1 MQGSRNQPVLIG
13 EFVGL
18 GAIRILDGQFARSTS
33 RIALP
38 VTSLTAYP
46 VTVLPALVFWCSIGA
61 LAWVYAG
68 YPIFVAVVARAVPIR
83 LRPTEP
89 APALTV
95 AIAVHGEAA
104 QIVDRIA
111 DIFAQDRSGAQ
122 LREVLIGSD
131 GSTDGTDSLVRE
143 LARTEPRLRLLALPR
158 GGQTATQSAL
168 FEAATGDVVVL
179 SDAETRFAPGC
190 LAALAEPFRDPR
202 VGCATGRLEWRDE
215 GATATSANEGLYWH
229 YERIVREMESRAG
242 LLTAVTGALLAVRR
256 SARRPVPPTASMDHL
271 LPLYVR
277 EQGGIVVYV
286 PAALATDRPIS
297 GLREQFRNRT
307 RTATRGIR
315 ANLSMVWRLAP
326 WRAPKAA
333 VAIWSHKLL
342 RWGTPWFVAA
352 AGLAGLVLG
361 AGASAMYLV
370 VPIAI
375 LVGAVAAAGAHL
387 LIGTG
392 RRPPRVAAFARSFAV
407 VCAAFAVGWV
417 NVLRGRQIDIW
428 HRAEWDA
435 QAVTRRR

>member
-1 MQGSRNQPVLIG
+1 
-13 EFVGL
+13 
-18 GAIRILDGQFARSTS
+18 
-33 RIALP
+33 
-38 VTSLTAYP
+38 
-46 VTVLPALVFWCSIGA
+46 VLPELIFWCSIGI

-68 YPIFVAVVARAVPIR
+68 YPIVVAALARVVPVR

-89 APALTV
+89 TPVLTV
-95 AIAVHGEAA
+95 AIAVHNEAA
-104 QIVDRIA
+104 HIEDRIA
-111 DIFAQDRSGAQ
+111 DIFAQERSGAR

-131 GSTDGTDSLVRE
+131 GSTDKTDSIVRE
-143 LARTEPRLRLLALPR
+143 LALAEPRLRLLALPR

-179 SDAETRFAPGC
+179 SDAETRFGSGC

-215 GATATSANEGLYWH
+215 AATSTSANEGLYWQ

-277 EQGGIVVYV
+277 EQGGLVVYV

-315 ANLSMVWRLAP
+315 ANLSMIGRLAP
-326 WRAPKAA
+326 WRAPRAA
-333 VAIWSHKLL
+333 AAIWSHKLL
-342 RWGTPWFVAA
+342 RWATPWFLGAA
-352 AGLAGLVLG
+352 VLAGLLLG
-361 AGASAMYLV
+361 TTGSPGYLALPAAV
-370 VPIAI
+370 
-375 LVGAVAAAGAHL
+375 LVGAVAAAGAHF

-392 RRPPRVAAFARSFAV
+392 RRPPRPAAFARSFAV
-407 VCAAFAVGWV
+407 VCGAFGLGWV
-417 NVLRGRQIDIW
+417 NVVRGRQIDVW
-428 HRAEWDA
+428 HRVEWDA
-435 QAVTRRR
+435 QAATRRR